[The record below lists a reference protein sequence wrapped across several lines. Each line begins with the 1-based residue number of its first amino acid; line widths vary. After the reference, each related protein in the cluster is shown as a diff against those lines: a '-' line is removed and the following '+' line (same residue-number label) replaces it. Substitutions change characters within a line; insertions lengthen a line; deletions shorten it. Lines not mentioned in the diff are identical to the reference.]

1 MALSR
6 PILALRNSEN
16 TQNDQIWNH
25 KNHPAPWSQPA
36 VTYTYGAP
44 WLALW
49 GRSSFR
55 TLIRGVDIRR
65 LMETCA
71 RKDLTCGESIK
82 IPAGSVKKKHATACV
97 CVKGRDPLL
106 WRIWLD
112 YPTPPPNSSS
122 GHRHTPGSA
131 PRSAAAA
138 AHSLRCMEERE
149 REREEREKRKRRG
162 SINEKRSTQTHTST
176 LRHKQMF
183 LL

>member
-44 WLALW
+44 WLALG

-82 IPAGSVKKKHATACV
+82 IPAGSVKKKKKRYCMCV
-97 CVKGRDPLL
+97 CEGKRSTPLKDL
-106 WRIWLD
+106 ARLSD
-112 YPTPPPNSSS
+112 SPPQLLLRTSAHTGIRTAFCCRCSSQPPMY
-122 GHRHTPGSA
+122 GGK
-131 PRSAAAA
+131 
-138 AHSLRCMEERE
+138 RE
-149 REREEREKRKRRG
+149 RERGERE
-162 SINEKRSTQTHTST
+162 EKEEGVH
-176 LRHKQMF
+176 
-183 LL
+183 